1 MKINLQIDPVA
12 EIYDHKFEEINLDQE
27 RTATLSD
34 RTLLDGVT
42 ITSIKG
48 KGSFPLPRFAEG

>member
-12 EIYDHKFEEINLDQE
+12 EIYDQKFEEINLDQE

-42 ITSIKG
+42 ITNIKG